1 MLEELTDVPVLN
13 KAYQSL
19 EEIFG
24 DFLLGATFEKKEL
37 SVRIKKDGLLSILRY
52 LKSTVGFNALSDII
66 GLDNLRLG
74 AEGAKRFS
82 LLYQLYAFPGFVRIR
97 LVLDVDENEPVPS
110 VVPVF
115 RSANWAE
122 REIYDMFGI
131 RFAGHPDLRRIY
143 MPEEYEGHPLRKDFP
158 LEGPNDGV

>member
-1 MLEELTDVPVLN
+1 MPEELTDVPALN
-13 KAYQSL
+13 TAYRSL

-24 DFLLGATFEKKEL
+24 DYLFGASFEKKEL
-37 SVRIKKDGLLSILRY
+37 SVRIRKDGLLSILRH
-52 LKSTVGFNALSDII
+52 LKSALGFNSLNDII
-66 GLDNLRLG
+66 GLDNLGSG

-82 LLYQLYAFPGFVRIR
+82 LLYQLYAFPGFVRLR

-110 VVPVF
+110 AVPVF
-115 RSANWAE
+115 QSADWAE
-122 REIYDMFGI
+122 REIFDMFGI

-158 LEGPNDGV
+158 LEGRKRGV

>member
-1 MLEELTDVPVLN
+1 MLEELTDVPVLD
-13 KAYQSL
+13 KAYRSL

-52 LKSTVGFNALSDII
+52 LKSALGFNALSDII
-66 GLDNLRLG
+66 GLDNLRSG

-110 VVPVF
+110 AVPVF
-115 RSANWAE
+115 QSANWAE

-158 LEGPNDGV
+158 LEGPSDGL